1 MKKITAGILLVLA
14 CGCTVRKYEVEGN
27 KVTLRSASF
36 LSWGQASKIAVDKNG
51 LKIGTVAG
59 GTEAEKLE
67 PLAEAI
73 AAGVA
78 KGLKP

>member
-1 MKKITAGILLVLA
+1 MNKLTLALLMIA
-14 CGCTVRKYEVEGN
+14 CGCTVRKYEADGT
-27 KVTLRSASF
+27 KITLRSASF
-36 LSWGQASKIAVDKNG
+36 LSWGQASKLAVDKNG
-51 LKIGTVAG
+51 LKIGAVSG

-67 PLAEAI
+67 PLVEAI